1 MTAANAT
8 EALQILDKA
17 IDDVSSAR
25 GQIGNFMRN
34 ILESNTR
41 SLAIQRENL
50 SATESNIRDVD
61 VAAEMATFT
70 RYQILQ
76 QSGVAMLAQA
86 NQAPQAVLRLLQG

>member
-1 MTAANAT
+1 
-8 EALQILDKA
+8 
-17 IDDVSSAR
+17 
-25 GQIGNFMRN
+25 MRN

-50 SATESNIRDVD
+50 AATESNIRDVD

-70 RYQILQ
+70 RFQILQ